1 MNIAVVTGASSGM
14 GKEFAIRVDKENLD
28 EIWAIALDIEGL
40 EKLKEK
46 LKTKVKLFPM
56 DLTNEE
62 SFDKINKTL
71 EESKPN
77 IKWLVNASGF
87 GKFGRNTDIETKAL
101 TNMIDLN
108 CKALVRLTQD
118 CLKYMQEGAKIV
130 QFGSVASFQP
140 IPFISVYGATKAFVL
155 SYSRSLNMELKPRKI
170 SVTCVCPFW
179 TKTQFFKRA
188 VDPKNAV
195 VKKYIVMYDAGKV
208 IDKAYKDAVKGKEI
222 SIYGVKARNQ
232 VRLVKLLPHKL
243 VMKIWMKQQK
253 LK

>member
-14 GKEFAIRVDKENLD
+14 GREFAKRIDKENLD
-28 EIWAIALDIEGL
+28 EIWAIALDSEGL
-40 EKLKEK
+40 KELSK
-46 LKTKVKLFPM
+46 EVKTSVKLFPL
-56 DLTNEE
+56 DLTKEE
-62 SFDKINKTL
+62 SFTEINNAL
-71 EESKPN
+71 EENKPN

-87 GKFGRNTDIETKAL
+87 GKFGRNTDIDTSAL

-108 CKALVRLTQD
+108 CKALVKLTQD
-118 CLKYMQEGAKIV
+118 CLKYMKEGARIV
-130 QFGSVASFQP
+130 QFGSVAAFQP

-155 SYSRSLNMELKPRKI
+155 SYSRSLNVELKPRKI
-170 SVTCVCPFW
+170 SVSCICPFW

-195 VKKYIVMYDAGKV
+195 VKKYICMYDAGKV
-208 IDKAYKDAVKGKEI
+208 IDKAYKDSLKRKEI

-243 VMKIWMKQQK
+243 VMKIWTRQQK